1 MKLDRWVRLEPGTNR
16 LDFRTD
22 PDLDLNLLV
31 SFSIFFNCNIFT
43 FSSQTLSWI
52 LHQFFCSF
60 KFLGFG
66 GRRPIFSC
74 NISLINV

>member
-31 SFSIFFNCNIFT
+31 SFSFFLIVT
-43 FSSQTLSWI
+43 FLRFQAKPYPGFCI
-52 LHQFFCSF
+52 NFFALLNFWASADVGLY
-60 KFLGFG
+60 FLATFH
-66 GRRPIFSC
+66 
-74 NISLINV
+74 